1 LPEAQRL
8 SQRTLLSA
16 SCDDASSGRMPGPW
30 TLLHPEAK
38 PSPKD
43 IETIHFM
50 TFYGERSQQLLD
62 LLKKHAVAFKPIIRP
77 PT

>member
-1 LPEAQRL
+1 
-8 SQRTLLSA
+8 
-16 SCDDASSGRMPGPW
+16 MPGPW

-77 PT
+77 PALLKTALPTIAVRSGYQP